1 MVDFSCKNGI
11 KLQIRES
18 DKFTRNMLSVSF
30 ICPLDA
36 ATASE
41 NGLLAA
47 VMGRGCRKYPEIN
60 FVSDFLD
67 THYGATFT
75 VGTGKK
81 GENLIL
87 RFSVSYIDA
96 RYIKDGTDIEKDMLS
111 FLKMMI
117 TDSLI
122 DNPEAVKERT
132 ETEKKNI
139 IDSINA
145 VKNDKTTY
153 ANLRCATLMFSGE
166 RYCVDSS
173 GTVEEL
179 MKLSHKDLPGI
190 YRRLVSDSKIIVFG
204 LGRFNEEALKN
215 WVGTL
220 FDEQFPG
227 LKVSGTITDA
237 GIRKSVGQVR
247 RVTETDAMTQ
257 SKLVLGFRTGAKSY
271 MDNVGGYV
279 LFNAIFS
286 TAPCSRLFLNVREKL
301 SLCYYCSSIFD
312 RHKAAMLVYAGIS
325 SGKKEQAEAAILKQ
339 IRDIAKEVPEEE
351 LEKTKQIIIDG
362 ILQAEDSPTAMESQ
376 YLNSVIGKCG
386 MTSGEYISVIKNV
399 SADDVKAA
407 ANAMML
413 DTVYFLKGT
422 DEVGDPVAEDFE
434 TEEDSYGL

>member
-1 MVDFSCKNGI
+1 
-11 KLQIRES
+11 
-18 DKFTRNMLSVSF
+18 
-30 ICPLDA
+30 
-36 ATASE
+36 
-41 NGLLAA
+41 
-47 VMGRGCRKYPEIN
+47 
-60 FVSDFLD
+60 
-67 THYGATFT
+67 
-75 VGTGKK
+75 
-81 GENLIL
+81 
-87 RFSVSYIDA
+87 
-96 RYIKDGTDIEKDMLS
+96 
-111 FLKMMI
+111 
-117 TDSLI
+117 
-122 DNPEAVKERT
+122 
-132 ETEKKNI
+132 
-139 IDSINA
+139 
-145 VKNDKTTY
+145 
-153 ANLRCATLMFSGE
+153 
-166 RYCVDSS
+166 
-173 GTVEEL
+173 
-179 MKLSHKDLPGI
+179 
-190 YRRLVSDSKIIVFG
+190 
-204 LGRFNEEALKN
+204 
-215 WVGTL
+215 
-220 FDEQFPG
+220 
-227 LKVSGTITDA
+227 
-237 GIRKSVGQVR
+237 
-247 RVTETDAMTQ
+247 MTQ

-325 SGKKEQAEAAILKQ
+325 SGKKDQAEAAILKQ